1 MLHQMMCS
9 SPGFFISPE
18 GSWLSAASS
27 HLSDANLHAVQCLS
41 TLRKAPDSQAFS
53 TMVFLFLNR
62 FYFNRSFPFKCQFLY
77 FLQLFIQM
85 QQ

>member
-1 MLHQMMCS
+1 MMCS

-18 GSWLSAASS
+18 GAWLSTALS

-41 TLRKAPDSQAFS
+41 TLRKAPDPQAFS

-62 FYFNRSFPFKCQFLY
+62 FYFNRPFPFKCQFLY